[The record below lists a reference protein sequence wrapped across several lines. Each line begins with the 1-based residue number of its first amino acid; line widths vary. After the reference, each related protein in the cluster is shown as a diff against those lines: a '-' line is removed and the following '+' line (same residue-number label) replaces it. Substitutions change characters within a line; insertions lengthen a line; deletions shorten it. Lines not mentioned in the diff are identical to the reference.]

1 MYFLSSGNRLLSSI
15 DVDRMKT
22 NLRACLLYTTGRPSR
37 HDWQETSGGLYGIL
51 QLRQRGKS
59 ACKQGRYKGKYEEW
73 QRQKVKGRSEVKKDD
88 SNSSGKCSNENGDDN
103 VNGDGDANSDGDK
116 VIQTKNP
123 TKRLVKKSKRK
134 VEK

>member
-1 MYFLSSGNRLLSSI
+1 M
-15 DVDRMKT
+15 
-22 NLRACLLYTTGRPSR
+22 
-37 HDWQETSGGLYGIL
+37 
-51 QLRQRGKS
+51 
-59 ACKQGRYKGKYEEW
+59 
-73 QRQKVKGRSEVKKDD
+73 KGRSEVKKDD